1 MTLSK
6 VNSVAV
12 GDIVCLRTDIE
23 KVKELQKGHGE
34 WIEIMKNVKLQSCVY
49 FCHVRNVLVFG
60 QIG

>member
-6 VNSVAV
+6 VNSVAI

-34 WIEIMKNVKLQSCVY
+34 WIEIMKNVIY
-49 FCHVRNVLVFG
+49 TRNFVLLLIKKIVV
-60 QIG
+60 IG